1 MCKSAFEGNILRLLR
16 NEIQYELQRCPST
29 KVFLFKFRFYN
40 LLVQK
45 VNNSKKNVNGFC
57 LVFFFMDKVL
67 FGYERLDL
75 IINIFDV

>member
-16 NEIQYELQRCPST
+16 NEIQFELQRCPSA
-29 KVFLFKFRFYN
+29 KVFLFKFMFYN

-45 VNNSKKNVNGFC
+45 VNNSKKMLMG
-57 LVFFFMDKVL
+57 FFFFWMDKVL